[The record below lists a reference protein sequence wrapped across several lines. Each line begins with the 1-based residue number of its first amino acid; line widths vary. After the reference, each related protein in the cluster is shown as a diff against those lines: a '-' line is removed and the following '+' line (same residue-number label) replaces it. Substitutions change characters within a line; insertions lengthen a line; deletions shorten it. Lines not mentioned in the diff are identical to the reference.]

1 MADLKHGMAIVRN
14 DAIQRLG
21 YPRRRPSDPW
31 LKGCFVMSMD
41 SSGFPYVWFSYA
53 DGFGDDEGMAEFER
67 NLPRQ
72 KPFVILS
79 DSAPDENRQPSH
91 EERKRLSLWMKAHK
105 ADLRQFVLAM
115 VVVEPNAVKRLAFAA
130 FGVIFEKFWGYP
142 MVMVESRDA
151 AMAQAETLLAKV
163 GR

>member
-1 MADLKHGMAIVRN
+1 
-14 DAIQRLG
+14 
-21 YPRRRPSDPW
+21 
-31 LKGCFVMSMD
+31 MSMD

-67 NLPRQ
+67 NLARQ

-105 ADLRQFVLAM
+105 ADLRRFVLAM